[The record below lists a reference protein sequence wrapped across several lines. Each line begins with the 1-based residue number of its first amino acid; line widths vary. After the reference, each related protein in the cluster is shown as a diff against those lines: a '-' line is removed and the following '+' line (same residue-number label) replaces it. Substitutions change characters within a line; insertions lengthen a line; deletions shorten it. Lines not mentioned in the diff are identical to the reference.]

1 MTDNNN
7 QEEQEQIDWKDGES
21 SLLPNTGSNNNL
33 PSTVFEA
40 APSVTRAALEQL
52 MSPEHN
58 TSIKKAPSPAERDL
72 FVVQCL
78 TKGINPLA
86 GDVDFWTDDEGN
98 LTFVIKESF
107 YLRVADNHP
116 NFRAIQSG
124 VIVERGP
131 DRDPFEIEG
140 GYSKE
145 GEKIVGGW
153 ALVHRSDRDYPI
165 VHKVNFRD
173 YDKKY
178 GAWTQFPGRMI
189 EKVAQVGALRQA
201 FPSQFGGLYS
211 SDEMPDEGSSSTNNA
226 QNTTQKVSKGHA
238 VQQAQ
243 DRGAVVEG
251 AVVEHEEQN
260 EQPMEQGQLESSK
273 EEEQDPRVHSQFP
286 DKLFIPSARCSKHK
300 NEWRQNPG
308 RNGGPPWHSCGV
320 VLDTKPD
327 GNRIYCQTWNTDNN
341 GKEVQ
346 IVEAGSS

>member
-21 SLLPNTGSNNNL
+21 SLLTPKQESKNTL

-40 APSVTRAALEQL
+40 APSVTREAIEQL

-58 TSIKKAPSPAERDL
+58 KSIKKAPSPAERDL
-72 FVVQCL
+72 FIVQCL
-78 TKGINPLA
+78 TKGMNPLA
-86 GDVDFWTDDEGN
+86 GDVDFWTDDYGK
-98 LTFVIKESF
+98 LTFVIREAF
-107 YLRVADNHP
+107 YLRVADAHP
-116 NFRAIQSG
+116 KFRGIQSG
-124 VIVERGP
+124 IIVERGP

-140 GYSKE
+140 GYSTRGQE
-145 GEKIVGGW
+145 VVGGW
-153 ALVHRSDRDYPI
+153 AIVHRSDRDFPI
-165 VHKVNFRD
+165 THKVNFRD
-173 YDKKY
+173 YDKKNNT
-178 GAWTQFPGRMI
+178 WKQFPGRMI
-189 EKVAQVGALRQA
+189 EKIAQVGALRQA

-211 SDEMPDEGSSSTNNA
+211 SDEMPDEGSESTNNA
-226 QNTTQKVSKGHA
+226 QNTTQKASKGHA

-243 DRGAVVEG
+243 DRG

-286 DKLFIPSARCSKHK
+286 DKLFIPSARCSVHG
-300 NEWRQNPG
+300 NEWRQNPS
-308 RNGGPPWHSCGV
+308 RNGRPVWHSCGV

-346 IVEAGSS
+346 IVEAGSA